1 MFRRYQFE
9 LLLLLL
15 ICCGAIAASFYL

>member
-1 MFRRYQFE
+1 MFRHYRFE

-15 ICCGAIAASFYL
+15 ILCGIIAASFYL